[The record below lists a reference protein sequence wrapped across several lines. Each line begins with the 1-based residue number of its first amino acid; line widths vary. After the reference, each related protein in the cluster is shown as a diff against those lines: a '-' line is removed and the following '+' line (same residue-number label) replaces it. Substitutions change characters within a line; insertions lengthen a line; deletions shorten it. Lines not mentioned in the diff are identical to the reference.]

1 MVTALRILIADDRPE
16 DADLIVAELRR
27 CGFEPSYLRVETEPE
42 LSSALAGDAW
52 DVVVADHTLAQ
63 LSALAVLDT
72 LARQKSDLPVIVVS
86 GTVAEEE
93 LVAMMRAGAKDCL
106 SKTSLGRLG
115 AAVGRELGEAAR
127 RRAGR
132 EAERLLHEAEEHYR
146 RLIEEIPALTY
157 ISWADES
164 GSPVY
169 VSPQLKAMTGYSPA
183 EWLADPASWPKRIH
197 PDDRERV
204 LAQYRNAW
212 QTQKAF
218 VSEYR
223 ILDREGR
230 VGWWHDEGQ
239 PFRDPEGRPRFVRG
253 FVVDVTEQK
262 RAAETIRQL
271 THHDHLTGLPNRTQ
285 LLEQLG
291 QALQEA
297 RRDERPVALLFMTLD
312 RYREIRSTLGDAPAD
327 RIVRELAG
335 RLGDVLGEANRVAR
349 LRGDEFAAILP
360 GADAH
365 LAQQVA
371 ASILKALEAPFMV
384 EKLAIEVGMSIGIS
398 VGPEHGETADL
409 LLRRADTALET
420 ARRGGSGFVVYSPDR
435 DPYDPDALVLLGEL
449 RRALEGEELQ
459 LHYQPKVDLRSRK
472 VVGAEALLR
481 WRHPKRGMIPPDR
494 FIPLA
499 EQGGLIKPLTR
510 WVLGKAVAQ
519 CETWQRKHHDL
530 AVSVNLSARNLEDA
544 ELIEHITGLVG
555 TGALPPHLLRL
566 ELTETA
572 VMADPAHAVEVL
584 GHLKEKGV
592 AVAIDDFGTGYS
604 SLAYLRRLP
613 VSELKIDKSFV
624 MGMTGLNQED
634 TTIVR
639 STSELGHNLG
649 LSVVA
654 EGVEDERTLD
664 LLGVIG
670 CDGAQGYHIARPMPA
685 ADLDRW
691 LLDSAWSKSAFR
703 TA

>member
-1 MVTALRILIADDRPE
+1 MATPLRILIADDHPE
-16 DADLIVAELRR
+16 DAELIVAELRR
-27 CGFEPSYLRVETEPE
+27 CGFEPASSRVETESG
-42 LSSALAGDAW
+42 LSSALTSDAW
-52 DVVVADHTLAQ
+52 DVVVADHTSAQ
-63 LSALAVLDT
+63 LSALAVLET
-72 LARQKSDLPVIVVS
+72 LAGQKIDLPVIVVS

-93 LVAMMRAGAKDCL
+93 LVAVMRAGAKDCL
-106 SKTSLGRLG
+106 SKKSLGRLG
-115 AAVGRELGEAAR
+115 AAVERELREAAQ

-132 EAERLLHEAEEHYR
+132 EAARLLHETEDLYR
-146 RLIEEIPALTY
+146 RLIEEVPALTY
-157 ISWADES
+157 ISWADDT

-183 EWLADPASWPKRIH
+183 EWLADPASWPNRIH

-204 LAQYRNAW
+204 LAEYRSAW
-212 QTQKAF
+212 QTEKPF

-223 ILDREGR
+223 ILDRDGR
-230 VGWWHDEGQ
+230 LGWWHDEGR
-239 PFRDPEGRPRFVRG
+239 PFRDPEGLPRFVRG
-253 FVVDVTEQK
+253 LVVDVTEQK

-271 THHDHLTGLPNRTQ
+271 THHDPLTGLPNRTL

-291 QALQEA
+291 RALENA
-297 RRDERPVALLFMTLD
+297 RREERPVALLFMTLD
-312 RYREIRSTLGDAPAD
+312 RYREIRSTLGDGPAD
-327 RIVRELAG
+327 RIVRELA
-335 RLGDVLGEANRVAR
+335 RRIGDVLGEADRVAR

-360 GADAH
+360 GANAH

-371 ASILKALEAPFMV
+371 ASILKSLESPFMV

-398 VGPEHGETADL
+398 VGPDHGETAEI
-409 LLRRADTALET
+409 LLRRADTALEA
-420 ARRGGSGFVVYSPDR
+420 ARRDGSACVVYAPER

-459 LHYQPKVDLRSRK
+459 LHYQPKVDLQSRK

-519 CETWQRKHHDL
+519 CQTWQRKHHDL
-530 AVSVNLSARNLEDA
+530 AVSVNLSARNLQDA
-544 ELIEHITGLVG
+544 QLIEHITGLVG
-555 TGALPPHLLRL
+555 NRSLPPHLLRL

-572 VMADPAHAVEVL
+572 VMADPAHAVDVL

-624 MGMTGLNQED
+624 MGMTGLDQED

-685 ADLDRW
+685 DALDVW
-691 LLDSAWSKSAFR
+691 FAGSAWAAR
-703 TA
+703 PA